1 MAKRQ
6 EYTCVSYVRM
16 PDGSRV
22 LFSELTEETK
32 QSVREKIAENVGRVI
47 GNYLSAHPE
56 EIEPFSRCEGV
67 RLIPDTQEKGAAV
80 CGT

>member
-1 MAKRQ
+1 MAMRNGH
-6 EYTCVSYVRM
+6 EVVSYVRM

-22 LFSELTEETK
+22 QFSELTEEKK
-32 QSVREKIAENVGRVI
+32 QDVREKICENVGRVI

-67 RLIPDTQEKGAAV
+67 RLIPD
-80 CGT
+80 